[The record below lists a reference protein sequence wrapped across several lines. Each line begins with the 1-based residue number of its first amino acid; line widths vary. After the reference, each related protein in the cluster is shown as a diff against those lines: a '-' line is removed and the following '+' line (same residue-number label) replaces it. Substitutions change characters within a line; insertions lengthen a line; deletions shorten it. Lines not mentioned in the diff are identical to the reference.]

1 MLLDV
6 LLILLFI
13 YYNALILSHLAN
25 GHNFRVIFGLEF
37 FIFGSSVQSI
47 REIGFPG
54 NLLICPNWT
63 DFFGRNLPKRKYEGC
78 TGGGYVSGSWCS
90 FLLWRALARL
100 VK

>member
-78 TGGGYVSGSWCS
+78 TGGGMFRDLGVLSCYGA
-90 FLLWRALARL
+90 LLPVW
-100 VK
+100 